1 MSTKPGVTI
10 KPSAS
15 ISRSPRS
22 SRRGPTAVIRLPVT
36 ATSPCWPGLPVP
48 SMIVALRMTRSV
60 MAVNHPR
67 QGRRRATA
75 RHTDVKAM
83 VIYESLTG
91 NTRKAAALIGEQL
104 DRGGL
109 EVVALSPTTAV
120 DLQAL
125 SAVDLVVVGTW
136 TDGIFVVGQRP

>member
-1 MSTKPGVTI
+1 
-10 KPSAS
+10 
-15 ISRSPRS
+15 
-22 SRRGPTAVIRLPVT
+22 
-36 ATSPCWPGLPVP
+36 
-48 SMIVALRMTRSV
+48 
-60 MAVNHPR
+60 PR

-136 TDGIFVVGQRP
+136 TDGIFVVGQRPGRAARLSQLPAMSGKR